1 MNGTIKSFINPPF
14 KNLEDIKN
22 LKVTVMGLGLNGGGV
37 ASAAF
42 FAANGTKV
50 TVTDMKTE
58 AELASSMEKL
68 RDYNIRYVLGK
79 HEVCDFENA
88 DLVIKN
94 PGIKIDNNIYLE
106 KAKSIETDISVFLR
120 LSEAKVIAVT
130 GSKGKSSTVS
140 CIYWGL
146 KEAGKKVFLGGNI
159 TVSPLTFLS
168 ETTKDSIVVLELSS
182 WQLADLK
189 GRGILKPETALI
201 TPVMPDHQNWYGSM
215 EAYVEDKKLIYK
227 DMGENSVLICN
238 YDDGWGKIF
247 AEEAGKLHCRVKW
260 YTGKKPSS
268 PEKFEGVWLNKKG
281 EGFIN
286 IQGKKIKILP
296 KKVLVP
302 GKHQK
307 QNLLNSALVMYFQ
320 GVPLNKIPE
329 ILKRFPGIEHRLE
342 FFFEKKGVKFYND
355 SAATIPEASAA
366 ALEAFSKPPVLLA
379 GGTDKNL
386 DFTPLAKNAKKA
398 KHIFLLEGS
407 GTEKLIKMLKKRK
420 IKFHGPYSNLDSMI
434 MDCYKKAK
442 KGDIVVFSPGATS
455 FGMFKN
461 EFHRGN
467 EFKSRVRALLD
478 GHTEQD

>member
-1 MNGTIKSFINPPF
+1 M
-14 KNLEDIKN
+14 
-22 LKVTVMGLGLNGGGV
+22 
-37 ASAAF
+37 
-42 FAANGTKV
+42 
-50 TVTDMKTE
+50 
-58 AELASSMEKL
+58 
-68 RDYNIRYVLGK
+68 
-79 HEVCDFENA
+79 
-88 DLVIKN
+88 
-94 PGIKIDNNIYLE
+94 
-106 KAKSIETDISVFLR
+106 
-120 LSEAKVIAVT
+120 
-130 GSKGKSSTVS
+130 
-140 CIYWGL
+140 
-146 KEAGKKVFLGGNI
+146 
-159 TVSPLTFLS
+159 
-168 ETTKDSIVVLELSS
+168 
-182 WQLADLK
+182 
-189 GRGILKPETALI
+189 
-201 TPVMPDHQNWYGSM
+201 
-215 EAYVEDKKLIYK
+215 
-227 DMGENSVLICN
+227 
-238 YDDGWGKIF
+238 
-247 AEEAGKLHCRVKW
+247 
-260 YTGKKPSS
+260 
-268 PEKFEGVWLNKKG
+268 
-281 EGFIN
+281 
-286 IQGKKIKILP
+286 
-296 KKVLVP
+296 VP

-478 GHTEQD
+478 GHTGQD